1 MGSLLF
7 ATTNSRKIT
16 EANATLSDYDI
27 VVEPIKLDIDEIQHR
42 DPAEIAK
49 AKARDAYE
57 AVNQP
62 VVVSDTSWSIP
73 ALGGFPGGYMKDIS
87 AWFQANDWIRLMLDK
102 QDRTIYCHEH
112 VAYFDG
118 EKVQH
123 FESTYEGT
131 IINESRGLVSDDES
145 IEQVTILYGD
155 KTMAEQKAAGG
166 IASAGEV
173 LEHWRQFGEW
183 YSGQA

>member
-1 MGSLLF
+1 MSVLLF

-49 AKARDAYE
+49 AKARSAYK
-57 AVNQP
+57 VINKP

-73 ALGGFPGGYMKDIS
+73 ALGGFPGGYMKDVS
-87 AWFQANDWIRLMLDK
+87 AWFKPSDWTSLMADK

-112 VAYFDG
+112 IAYFDG
-118 EKVQH
+118 EQLQH
-123 FESTYEGT
+123 FESTYKGV
-131 IINESRGLVSDDES
+131 IINEARGIVSEDES
-145 IEQVTILYGD
+145 IEQVAILYGD
-155 KTMAEQKAAGG
+155 KTMAEQKSDGG

-183 YSGQA
+183 YSNLA